1 MERRWILYGR
11 IYDEGDPSLQDVGN
25 GFVLVKTKEKI
36 DINASWNIDGTK
48 TVHCLSVKVTNK
60 CIKKRTIWR

>member
-11 IYDEGDPSLQDVGN
+11 IYDEGDPSLQDVVN

-36 DINASWNIDGTK
+36 DMNAS
-48 TVHCLSVKVTNK
+48 
-60 CIKKRTIWR
+60 